1 MIAMEIIFA
10 TSNLHKLHEAQS
22 IIGENTSL
30 IIPAQIGINHDIPED
45 GDTLEEN
52 ALFKAEYL
60 FKITGKNCFADDTG
74 LEVEALAGA
83 PGVRSA
89 RYASSECDSRLN
101 MQKLLKELNG
111 SSNRKARFRTVI
123 ALFLNG
129 KQYFFEGILNGT
141 IAQSESGARGFGY
154 DPLFTPNG
162 YTKTLAELTDSQKNL
177 ISHRGIAIRKL
188 SQFLE
193 NSINK

>member
-141 IAQSESGARGFGY
+141 IAQSESGTRGFGY

-193 NSINK
+193 NSINT

>member
-1 MIAMEIIFA
+1 MEIIFA

-193 NSINK
+193 NSINT

>member
-193 NSINK
+193 NSINT